1 MQHHKTAVVIL
12 WGDLPLQSWPTT
24 VNDWSR
30 VNTCCYNSWES
41 FFCFFLM
48 IYNPHFSSSPPQTQS
63 KHVVPT
69 YKKTLVVL
77 QTPQKL
83 QTHFPSYTFCCEM
96 IRLLLSWVVAVAV
109 AVEVIAVVVA
119 DYWYHYDGNH
129 VTLQHGV
136 RRAVNQTEWTCAL
149 SGHAQ
154 HAGAYRG
161 GAFKLFSVLA

>member
-41 FFCFFLM
+41 FFFFLM
-48 IYNPHFSSSPPQTQS
+48 IYNPHFSSSPPQTQLE
-63 KHVVPT
+63 HVVPT
-69 YKKTLVVL
+69 YTNTCSSSNTSKT
-77 QTPQKL
+77 TN
-83 QTHFPSYTFCCEM
+83 TFSFLR
-96 IRLLLSWVVAVAV
+96 ILLWNDPFIISWVVAVAV
-109 AVEVIAVVVA
+109 VVEVIVVVV
-119 DYWYHYDGNH
+119 DYWYHYDSNN

-136 RRAVNQTEWTCAL
+136 RRSVNQTEWTCTL